1 MYILSYYYFSQ
12 INYNY
17 ALCHF
22 YIVHQ
27 RKYIVNFHHKVVER
41 SRKKPDVYTDLQFM
55 DKDTTPLKTYDSAG
69 GTFVILLKD
78 MDLIKSVLLH

>member
-1 MYILSYYYFSQ
+1 MYFLSFYHLSQ

-27 RKYIVNFHHKVVER
+27 RKYIVNL
-41 SRKKPDVYTDLQFM
+41 SSQSGRKIKEKSEVYTDLQFT
-55 DKDTTPLKTYDSAG
+55 DKDTTPPKTYDSAG
-69 GTFVILLKD
+69 GAFVILLKD
-78 MDLIKSVLLH
+78 MDLIKSVLLR